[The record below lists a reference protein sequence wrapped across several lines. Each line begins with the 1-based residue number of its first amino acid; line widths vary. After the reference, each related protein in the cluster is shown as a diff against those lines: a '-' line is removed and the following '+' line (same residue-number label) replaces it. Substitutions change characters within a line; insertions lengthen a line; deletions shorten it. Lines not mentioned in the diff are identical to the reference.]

1 MVHAKKDGKSR
12 FVITDLAQNDTFTVK
27 PGYYIVSVIAEQIG
41 ATFSANTLSIS
52 TTPAVNQLGKFTV
65 AGTASAAS
73 TVFTIGGVAA
83 VTQIAI
89 NSTMATTVLKIWNE
103 FGPGGAKAAEL
114 AATAGIVLTD
124 YSTTTGIINWKSNPA
139 NTSDLPAI
147 VTTSL
152 ATQTVTRTNL
162 TTGVLPVDVMA
173 RTTMG
178 AYAAHSLKNYTSA
191 VVTGG
196 KWGVASSGT
205 ARTYYVHSDLIGLG
219 NTNVYVQIE
228 KMD

>member
-1 MVHAKKDGKSR
+1 MVQAKKDGKSR
-12 FVITDLAQNDTFTVK
+12 FVITNLAQNDSFTVK
-27 PGYYIVSVIAEQIG
+27 PGYYIVSVIAEQIA
-41 ATFSANTLSIS
+41 ATVSANAVSIS
-52 TTPAVNQLGKFTV
+52 TTPAINQLGKFTV
-65 AGTASAAS
+65 SGTSTHVS
-73 TVFTIGGVAA
+73 TVFSLGGVAA
-83 VTQIAI
+83 VTQI
-89 NSTMATTVLKIWNE
+89 SATATVAETVLHIWNE

-124 YSTTTGIINWKSNPA
+124 YSTATGIINWKSNPA
-139 NTSDLPAI
+139 NTSDLPAV

-152 ATQTVTRTNL
+152 TGQTITRTNL

-178 AYAAHSLKNYTSA
+178 AYAAHTLKNYTSA

-196 KWGVASSGT
+196 KWGVAAGGT
-205 ARTYYVHSDLIGLG
+205 ARTYYVHSDLIGVE

-228 KMD
+228 KMN